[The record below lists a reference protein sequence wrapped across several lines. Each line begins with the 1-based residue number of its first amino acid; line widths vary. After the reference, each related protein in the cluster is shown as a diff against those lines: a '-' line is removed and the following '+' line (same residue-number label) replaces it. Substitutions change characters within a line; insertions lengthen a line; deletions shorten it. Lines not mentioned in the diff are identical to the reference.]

1 MMMFGK
7 NLEFRILWNS
17 SPKKYSEHVNTQE
30 HDVWFGVI
38 TLTFLFF
45 IDENMFAFYKGA
57 CQEINNFSI
66 NYRRKFSKIKVLEKS
81 ILNSVSLV

>member
-1 MMMFGK
+1 MARTRIVFMMMFEK
-7 NLEFRILWNS
+7 KLEFRILWNS

-45 IDENMFAFYKGA
+45 IDENRVCVLQRV
-57 CQEINNFSI
+57 CQEIYNFSI
-66 NYRRKFSKIKVLEKS
+66 TEENFRK
-81 ILNSVSLV
+81 